1 MHEET
6 QKNFASPGFFYQTKA
21 SWFVV
26 SLCPPSDCA
35 AARAAARG
43 VPEHFRACRLSMA
56 SYLQQRQR
64 PL

>member
-6 QKNFASPGFFYQTKA
+6 QKNFASPDFFFA
-21 SWFVV
+21 NEGLVV
-26 SLCPPSDCA
+26 RGLLCPPSDCA